1 MKTKLPFV
9 NILLGSFF
17 IVSSVQGQNDQFAYA
32 VTDLKKDSSGW
43 NSLRKLDLQTGLYS
57 DVFVKGSKIKPLV
70 YDYATKKQ
78 LEVKSDPVH
87 ENYAQALFGNG
98 VAAIAY
104 DKNSDRLYY
113 TPMFVNELRYIDF
126 GSMKVYYV
134 TDKPFT
140 SNGVLGC
147 DQGKIITRMA
157 LGPDGYGYAISND
170 ATTFI
175 RFTTGK
181 ETIITE
187 LGSLVDDA
195 GNEANSIH
203 DINTSYGGDIVA
215 DDLGNLYL
223 ISASSHVFKI
233 HIRTKVAR
241 HLGKVTGLPEN
252 YSTNGMVVDEK
263 GQLFVCSA
271 RSSEAVFTINPQ
283 NWRATKFK
291 PANGFFSSSDLANG
305 NILSSQVNIVTE
317 LPTIQIS
324 NETRLYPNPVRNNV
338 FTIQFG
344 KINSGDYTIS
354 LTDQM
359 GRQVHQR
366 KVSINSEYPSVSID
380 LPASANGVLLVRLI
394 DQKGKAVIS
403 KKLLVLGYQPFQT
416 RF

>member
-9 NILLGSFF
+9 NILLGSFL
-17 IVSSVQGQNDQFAYA
+17 IVSTAQSQNDQFAYA
-32 VTDLKKDSSGW
+32 ITDLKKDGSGW

-57 DVFVKGSKIKPLV
+57 DVFLKGSKIKPLV

-78 LEVKSDPVH
+78 LEIKSDPVH
-87 ENYAQALFGNG
+87 ENYIQALFSTG

-104 DKNSDRLYY
+104 DKNNDRLYY
-113 TPMFVNELRYIDF
+113 TPMFINELRYIDF
-126 GSMKVYYV
+126 GSMKVFYV

-140 SNGVLGC
+140 NNGEIQC
-147 DQGKIITRMA
+147 NQGKIITRMA
-157 LGPDGYGYAISND
+157 LAPDGYGYAISND

-187 LGSLVDDA
+187 LGSLINDLD
-195 GNEANSIH
+195 NEGRSIH
-203 DINTSYGGDIVA
+203 DSSSYGGDIVA

-233 HIRTKVAR
+233 NIRTKVAR
-241 HLGKVTGLPEN
+241 HLGKVTGLPAN

-263 GQLFVCSA
+263 GQLLVCSA
-271 RSSEAVFTINPQ
+271 SSSEAIFTIDPQ

-291 PANGFFSSSDLANG
+291 SANGFFSSSDLANG
-305 NILSSQVNIVTE
+305 NILSSQI
-317 LPTIQIS
+317 PTIEIS
-324 NETRLYPNPVRNNV
+324 NQARLYPNPVQNNV

-344 KINSGDYTIS
+344 KLNPGDYTIS

-366 KVSINSEYPSVSID
+366 KININSQYQAVSID
-380 LPASANGVLLVRLI
+380 LPAFANGVLLVRLL
-394 DQKGKAVIS
+394 DQKGKAVLS
-403 KKLLVLGYQPFQT
+403 KKLVVLGYQPFQT